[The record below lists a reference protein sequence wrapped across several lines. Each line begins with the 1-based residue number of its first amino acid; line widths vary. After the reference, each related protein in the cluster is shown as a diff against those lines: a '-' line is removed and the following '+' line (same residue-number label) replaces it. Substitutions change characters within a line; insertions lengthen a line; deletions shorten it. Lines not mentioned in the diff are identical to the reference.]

1 MFDAFPYDEWGEDI
15 AGFWTFGPEHSTGT
29 YILTAL
35 GIAAMFIAFIWFVR
49 LESQKLARQQA
60 MLRASGALD
69 RPSGVVVTTTTTTII
84 TEEA

>member
-1 MFDAFPYDEWGEDI
+1 MFDAFPYDEWSEDI

-35 GIAAMFIAFIWFVR
+35 GIAAMLIAFVWFVR

-60 MLRASGALD
+60 TLRASGALD
-69 RPSGVVVTTTTTTII
+69 RPPTGS
-84 TEEA
+84 